1 MSLVILV
8 ILALLAL
15 GWCGAAEDAVY
26 AGGWGWEEQRE
37 AEVSGEGDR

>member
-1 MSLVILV
+1 MKSLVILV

-15 GWCGAAEDAVY
+15 DGARAAEGAVY
-26 AGGWGWEEQRE
+26 VGGWRWGKRE